1 MTLTVETISRHP
13 RWAWVMA
20 VASAVVVGALA
31 GLWGHTARTQDR
43 QEALEDALQRHAI
56 AAMSLTLD
64 GNLMGAISLLG
75 LIEPL
80 VKQEAEGAARPNSA
94 QVQSLLGSVAQ
105 TYHAQAMFVVNR
117 DGVVCSSW
125 DGGGKPSTGLQV
137 AFRPYF
143 KTAMRGSDNVYAAIS
158 LSRDERTLYFSAP
171 VYAGHLRTG
180 APVGAVVA
188 RTGADRIDNLLA
200 ATGKTAL
207 LLSPQGVVFASTH
220 KQWQGQLAG
229 TVTQERIRAIR
240 ALRQFGRQFD
250 ALTPH
255 GLPFEIGTGI
265 RQVDGVRSAMATAPL
280 AWNDPAGVWQ
290 MVLIEDLSK
299 TVTLGAAV
307 RDGVLAGVAALLLIR
322 LLWRVLLG
330 QVAQRQAARQMAQI
344 AHERA
349 EHAGRQTQLAQA
361 ALRMQQADG
370 PDALVRAF
378 LSECHQQFGAM
389 QGVVYAAGA
398 DGAPLRLAGA
408 FADAQPPA
416 SVALGEGLLG
426 QCALERQARVIDTAS
441 DGGAGAWTIHSGL
454 GQGRPAA
461 LLLAPVLLQTRL
473 LGVVELALPQRP
485 AAHVLEQFTAV
496 AEVLAI
502 NMGLAR
508 RNIADAVPA

>member
-1 MTLTVETISRHP
+1 
-13 RWAWVMA
+13 MA
-20 VASAVVVGALA
+20 VSSAAVIGAMA
-31 GLWGHTARTQDR
+31 GLWGHTSRALERQDL
-43 QEALEDALQRHAI
+43 LEDASQRHAI
-56 AAMSLTLD
+56 EAMSLTLD

-75 LIEPL
+75 LIEP
-80 VKQEAEGAARPNSA
+80 VIKQEAQGAAQPNSPE
-94 QVQSLLGSVAQ
+94 VQSLLGSVAR
-105 TYHAQAMFVVNR
+105 TYHAQAVFVVNG
-117 DGVVCSSW
+117 DGVVSSSW
-125 DGGGKPSTGLQV
+125 DDSGKPSAGLQV

-158 LSRDERTLYFSAP
+158 LSRDERTLYFASP
-171 VYAGHLRTG
+171 IYAGHLRTG

-188 RTGADRIDNLLA
+188 RTGMDRINNLLA

-207 LLSPQGVVFASTH
+207 LLSPQGVVFASTR
-220 KQWQGQLAG
+220 QEWQGQLAG
-229 TVTQERIRAIR
+229 PVTQERIRAIR

-250 ALTPH
+250 VITPH
-255 GLPFEIGTGI
+255 GLPFEVGTGLT
-265 RQVDGVRSAMATAPL
+265 RVDGVRSAMTTAPIS
-280 AWNDPAGVWQ
+280 WNDPAGVWQ

-307 RDGVLAGVAALLLIR
+307 RDGLLAGVAALLLIR

-330 QVAQRQAARQMAQI
+330 QAAQRHAARQMEQI
-344 AHERA
+344 TRERA
-349 EHAGRQTQLAQA
+349 EHAERQLRLAQA

-389 QGVVYAAGA
+389 QGVVYAAAG
-398 DGAPLRLAGA
+398 DGAPLTLAGA

-426 QCALERQARVIDTAS
+426 QCALERQPRVVDTANDS
-441 DGGAGAWTIHSGL
+441 GAGAWTIHSGL

-461 LLLAPVLLQTRL
+461 LLLAPVLLQARL
-473 LGVVELALPQRP
+473 LGVVELALPQWP

-502 NMGLAR
+502 NMGFAR
-508 RNIADAVPA
+508 RSAAGAVSA